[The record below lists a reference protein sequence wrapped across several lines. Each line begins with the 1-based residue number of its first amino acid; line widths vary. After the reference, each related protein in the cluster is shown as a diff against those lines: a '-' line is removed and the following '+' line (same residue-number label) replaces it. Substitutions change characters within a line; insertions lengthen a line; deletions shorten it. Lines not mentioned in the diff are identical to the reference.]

1 MSKFTISAGF
11 TDAERND
18 VARLYWQAFSAK
30 LGKIL
35 GPDARAFT
43 LFAQIISP
51 EFALIAHHPVGAAI
65 GVKTALLH
73 AIKDQAKVLG
83 LRHVQ
88 LDVIDIN
95 PRAQALYL
103 REGFVPGQVE
113 DIGPLRWIFGFAK
126 STRMTWTA

>member
-11 TDAERND
+11 TDAERSE

-35 GPDARAFT
+35 GPDARTFALFT
-43 LFAQIISP
+43 QIISP

-83 LRHVQ
+83 LRHVR

-103 REGFVPGQVE
+103 REGFVPGQVD
-113 DIGPLRWIFGFAK
+113 DIAPLQWVFGHSR
-126 STRMTWTA
+126 STRVTWTA

>member
-11 TDAERND
+11 TDAERSE

-35 GPDARAFT
+35 GPDARTFALFT
-43 LFAQIISP
+43 QIISP

-73 AIKDQAKVLG
+73 AIKDQAKVVGNEQHGSAVFFAQTPNQVHNACLD
-83 LRHVQ
+83 RH
-88 LDVIDIN
+88 I
-95 PRAQALYL
+95 
-103 REGFVPGQVE
+103 
-113 DIGPLRWIFGFAK
+113 
-126 STRMTWTA
+126 